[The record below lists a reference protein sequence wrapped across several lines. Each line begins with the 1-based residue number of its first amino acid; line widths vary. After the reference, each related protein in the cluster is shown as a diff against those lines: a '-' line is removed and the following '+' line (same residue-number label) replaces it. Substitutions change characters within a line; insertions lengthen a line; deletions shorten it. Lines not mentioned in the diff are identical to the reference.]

1 MVSLPSPQF
10 HLNQGLLAA
19 IGFVE
24 RWCLTRAIAKQL
36 KATFDKIDAI
46 AKSNFIT
53 VGQRNVQGKAV
64 TEWQTRYNGFI
75 GTCWLDEDT
84 VLWLLVVP

>member
-1 MVSLPSPQF
+1 VFDTSDRKT
-10 HLNQGLLAA
+10 A
-19 IGFVE
+19 E
-24 RWCLTRAIAKQL
+24 
-36 KATFDKIDAI
+36 ATFEIDAI

-64 TEWQTRYNGFI
+64 TEWQIPLQSALLGH
-75 GTCWLDEDT
+75 GWLDEDT